1 MDVEWLV
8 GVYCGA
14 GIWAVPQLTAGV
26 RMGKKEEEEQNEEED
41 AEEEDRQGLE
51 LDL

>member
-1 MDVEWLV
+1 M
-8 GVYCGA
+8 
-14 GIWAVPQLTAGV
+14 PQLTAGV